1 MITTTSSTPIVL
13 IRSASG
19 DILVKEPSAEA
30 ALDAFI
36 KAGGKPGYRVMIAAV
51 DKKAHVDSSGR
62 LVCHQRGPIWEA
74 RIEPG
79 PKLKF
84 TREVRP

>member
-19 DILVKEPSAEA
+19 DILVKEKSVDESLA
-30 ALDAFI
+30 AFI
-36 KAGGKPGYRVMIAAV
+36 KAGGRPGYRVMIAAV
-51 DKKAHVDSSGR
+51 DKKAHVDSNGR
-62 LVCHQRGPIWEA
+62 LVCTQRGPIWEA

-79 PKLKF
+79 PTLKY
-84 TREVRP
+84 TREVRA

>member
-19 DILVKEPSAEA
+19 DILVKETTVDS

-51 DKKAHVDSSGR
+51 DKKAHVDSNGR
-62 LVCHQRGPIWEA
+62 LVCSQRGPIWEA
-74 RIEPG
+74 RVEPG
-79 PKLKF
+79 PKLKY
-84 TREVRP
+84 TREVRA